1 MDDMNGSEAGSGEG
15 STNGPATHRGGVILD
30 CSGWREIY
38 YYRGESIYTCCICGA
53 GLVPDP
59 EDEPH
64 PEGAGRNL
72 CGNCNRTKNFE
83 TMVGNE

>member
-1 MDDMNGSEAGSGEG
+1 MDDMNEEVADAEEAPIGRQSGSF
-15 STNGPATHRGGVILD
+15 ILD
-30 CSGWREIY
+30 CSGWREIFY
-38 YYRGESIYTCCICGA
+38 YTGESIYTCCICGA
-53 GLVPDP
+53 GLGPDP

-64 PEGAGRNL
+64 AEGAGRHL